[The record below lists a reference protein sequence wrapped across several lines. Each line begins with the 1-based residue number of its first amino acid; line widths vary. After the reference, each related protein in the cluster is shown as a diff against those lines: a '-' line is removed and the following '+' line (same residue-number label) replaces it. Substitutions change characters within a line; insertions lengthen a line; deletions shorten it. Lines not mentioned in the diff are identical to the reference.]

1 MSITVDVTNLS
12 PPAPV
17 AGLGSDAS
25 HVDASHSLS
34 APNVPVSSSAAS
46 SNGFSIG
53 SSSTTGDKHG
63 LGKKEADGGW
73 CLSWCKDKTYG
84 ELCAVTAGATGTVKV
99 LNSQPPPSTLR

>member
-1 MSITVDVTNLS
+1 MTRLS
-12 PPAPV
+12 PDAPLVDTALSLPAPN
-17 AGLGSDAS
+17 
-25 HVDASHSLS
+25 
-34 APNVPVSSSAAS
+34 PPVSSSVGS

-53 SSSTTGDKHG
+53 SGSTTGDKHG

-99 LNSQPPPSTLR
+99 RT

>member
-1 MSITVDVTNLS
+1 VDIINLP
-12 PPAPV
+12 PPAPM
-17 AGLGSDAS
+17 AGLGPDAPL
-25 HVDASHSLS
+25 VDSSHSLPG
-34 APNVPVSSSAAS
+34 PNPLMSSSVAS

-53 SSSTTGDKHG
+53 SSSTTGDKQG

-99 LNSQPPPSTLR
+99 GI

>member
-1 MSITVDVTNLS
+1 MDVLNLS
-12 PPAPV
+12 LPAHM
-17 AGLGSDAS
+17 AGLGPDAPL
-25 HVDASHSLS
+25 VDSFHSLA
-34 APNVPVSSSAAS
+34 APNPPVSSSVAS

-99 LNSQPPPSTLR
+99 YI

>member
-1 MSITVDVTNLS
+1 MDVTNLS
-12 PPAPV
+12 SPALIT
-17 AGLGSDAS
+17 GQGSDAS
-25 HVDASHSLS
+25 LVDTVHSLS
-34 APNVPVSSSAAS
+34 APNAPVSSSAAS

-99 LNSQPPPSTLR
+99 LNS